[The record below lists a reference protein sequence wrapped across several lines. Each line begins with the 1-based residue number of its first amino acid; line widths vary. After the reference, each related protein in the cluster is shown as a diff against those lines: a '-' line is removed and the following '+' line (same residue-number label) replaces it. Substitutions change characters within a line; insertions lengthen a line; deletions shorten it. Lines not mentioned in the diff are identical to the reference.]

1 MAYGNQITH
10 LPDAWTVN
18 PPERL
23 KRVWVEGNP
32 LDPVA
37 LRRTLELSARRE
49 EEEEEEEEERSSEEI
64 IKKNHDPTSPTISPT
79 STTTTT
85 TTTMT
90 TTTMATR

>member
-49 EEEEEEEEERSSEEI
+49 EEEEEEEERSSEEI